1 MRRILLSFASRLT
14 FYILTLTTLIF
25 LCIAIVFHRY
35 SRLREERQA
44 VEYTSVLQEKLIQKV
59 DFELEEVENTVRSEV
74 YRVKRLKETPDE
86 MMPIVKGMVKGDSL
100 IMGGSI
106 AFVRNYYEDKGER
119 FMEYAYIDES
129 VNGSQK
135 LVTKHLGDSAYNYL
149 SMPWFT
155 EALAQG
161 KGVWSDPY
169 FDKGGG
175 NQMMIT
181 YSYPIQDENNH
192 IFAIITADVSLEDLS
207 LNMFTIRPY
216 PDSYS
221 FIISRSGTYISHP
234 DKNVIMRSSIFSRAT
249 ELNNN
254 ELINYGHKMLAGE
267 RGTFRSNLNGDEV
280 LACYAPL
287 TRTGWSICSICPYN
301 TVMAQLGSTFG
312 VVALILLCGL
322 VMLSLCIRI
331 LVKFTVKPIKQL
343 TEATYQISKGNFE
356 CQLPKINTKDDLSML
371 HDAFENMQ
379 QSLLNYIQQLK
390 STTQQK
396 ERIESELTIAHDIQ
410 MSIVPKKFS
419 PFEGCGNL
427 ELYAQLKPAKEV
439 GGDLYDFFIRNDK
452 LFFCVGDVSGKGIP
466 ASLVMAIT
474 STLFRMTANSYDEPD
489 IIVTKLNDTISD
501 NNEANMFVTMF
512 VGVLD
517 LKSGKL
523 TYCNAGHN
531 PPILF
536 PKENKSEYLSVKANL
551 PLGIMKGMVYSKQD
565 VLLQKNQALFIY
577 TDGLTEA
584 ENQQQ
589 EQFGDVRTL
598 EIVNQYADCEVKDM
612 ITNIQNDLARFTNGV
627 GQSDDLT
634 MLCVRLNSENENK
647 EKTIYKELV
656 IDNELSESTKLAP
669 FIESISDE
677 LQWSSSLEMSLNLA
691 LEEALVNA
699 IQYAYPQD
707 IKGKIVLKA
716 WWKEK
721 GQSSVTFELIDEGI
735 AFDPTKVKEADVSLG
750 IDERPI
756 GGLGIFLTRKIMDE
770 MTYKR
775 ENEKNILIMVKNTK
789 DKQNH

>member
-1 MRRILLSFASRLT
+1 MTGVQTCAL
-14 FYILTLTTLIF
+14 
-25 LCIAIVFHRY
+25 
-35 SRLREERQA
+35 
-44 VEYTSVLQEKLIQKV
+44 
-59 DFELEEVENTVRSEV
+59 
-74 YRVKRLKETPDE
+74 
-86 MMPIVKGMVKGDSL
+86 PI
-100 IMGGSI
+100 
-106 AFVRNYYEDKGER
+106 
-119 FMEYAYIDES
+119 
-129 VNGSQK
+129 
-135 LVTKHLGDSAYNYL
+135 
-149 SMPWFT
+149 
-155 EALAQG
+155 
-161 KGVWSDPY
+161 
-169 FDKGGG
+169 
-175 NQMMIT
+175 
-181 YSYPIQDENNH
+181 
-192 IFAIITADVSLEDLS
+192 
-207 LNMFTIRPY
+207 
-216 PDSYS
+216 
-221 FIISRSGTYISHP
+221 
-234 DKNVIMRSSIFSRAT
+234 
-249 ELNNN
+249 
-254 ELINYGHKMLAGE
+254 
-267 RGTFRSNLNGDEV
+267 
-280 LACYAPL
+280 
-287 TRTGWSICSICPYN
+287 
-301 TVMAQLGSTFG
+301 
-312 VVALILLCGL
+312 
-322 VMLSLCIRI
+322 
-331 LVKFTVKPIKQL
+331 
-343 TEATYQISKGNFE
+343 
-356 CQLPKINTKDDLSML
+356 
-371 HDAFENMQ
+371 
-379 QSLLNYIQQLK
+379 
-390 STTQQK
+390 
-396 ERIESELTIAHDIQ
+396 
-410 MSIVPKKFS
+410 
-419 PFEGCGNL
+419 
-427 ELYAQLKPAKEV
+427 
-439 GGDLYDFFIRNDK
+439 

-489 IIVTKLNDTISD
+489 IIMTKLNDTISD

-536 PKENKSEYLSVKANL
+536 SKENKSEYLSLKANL
-551 PLGIMKGMVYSKQD
+551 PLGIMKGMAYSKQD

-721 GQSSVTFELIDEGI
+721 GQSSVTFELIDGGI